1 MQHFHVTQTLKMNV
15 SNEAISIEH
24 YLNQPQRLVQA
35 ITDSSR
41 IEQLSSS
48 HFRLRLRP
56 LQFMMLRFEPV
67 AELQVWINPDGAL
80 RLRSLNCE
88 IRGAE
93 RLNRSFNLELS
104 GTLVPHRQ
112 ETNTELL
119 GKADLIVQEETTPA
133 LKLVPEQVL
142 QTTGKAFLNGILLAI
157 KSRLESQLVQDYR
170 RWVRANQDSQVAPLA
185 TSAKSLIS

>member
-1 MQHFHVTQTLKMNV
+1 MQHFHVTKTLKMNV
-15 SNEAISIEH
+15 PNEAISIEH

-48 HFRLRLRP
+48 HFRLRLRS
-56 LQFMMLRFEPV
+56 LQFMMLRFEPI
-67 AELQVWINPDGAL
+67 AELQVWINPDGTL

-104 GTLVPHRQ
+104 GILVPHRQ
-112 ETNTELL
+112 ETTTELL
-119 GKADLIVQEETTPA
+119 GKADLIVQVETPPA

-142 QTTGKAFLNGILLAI
+142 QTTGKAFLNGILLTI
-157 KSRLESQLVQDYR
+157 KSRLENQLVQDYR
-170 RWVRANQDSQVAPLA
+170 RWVRVSQDSQVAPLA
-185 TSAKSLIS
+185 TSAGSLIS

>member
-1 MQHFHVTQTLKMNV
+1 MQHFHVTKTLKMNV
-15 SNEAISIEH
+15 PNEAISIEH

-41 IEQLSSS
+41 IEQLSLS
-48 HFRLRLRP
+48 HFRLRLRS
-56 LQFMMLRFEPV
+56 LQFMMLRFEPI
-67 AELQVWINPDGAL
+67 AELQVWINPDRTL

-104 GTLVPHRQ
+104 GILVPHRQ
-112 ETNTELL
+112 ETTTELL
-119 GKADLIVQEETTPA
+119 GKADLIVQVETPPA

-142 QTTGKAFLNGILLAI
+142 QTTGKAFLNGILLTI
-157 KSRLESQLVQDYR
+157 KSRLENQLVQDYR
-170 RWVRANQDSQVAPLA
+170 RWVRVSQDSQVAPLA
-185 TSAKSLIS
+185 TSAGSLIS